1 MSPSCEDR
9 NLLIG
14 AFPYIKKDNSNE
26 LILKDIEKNFTDRA
40 IVNILNSNKKTYL
53 IASMK
58 EGVGKSYFSEKLTN
72 KLSDFSQKI
81 CLLDLDLRKK
91 GISNDE
97 FFKNKAISY
106 DEYLQQDSFPN
117 LTFIS
122 KPKVEDPLT
131 FLNSPFLEEL
141 IIKLKRDFDKVLID
155 SPPMGTF
162 IDSKIISNKVD
173 QIICILSSHES
184 SFSEISSMTSE
195 IKNEG
200 SPEIIFFLN
209 KVRYFLEI
217 FWFNVRYPLYGNY
230 NYYNPYS
237 YYSNNEPKSFRN
249 IKKYVLFALEKL
261 NYGFKKL
268 KNIVLAFFKK

>member
-1 MSPSCEDR
+1 
-9 NLLIG
+9 
-14 AFPYIKKDNSNE
+14 
-26 LILKDIEKNFTDRA
+26 
-40 IVNILNSNKKTYL
+40 
-53 IASMK
+53 
-58 EGVGKSYFSEKLTN
+58 
-72 KLSDFSQKI
+72 
-81 CLLDLDLRKK
+81 
-91 GISNDE
+91 
-97 FFKNKAISY
+97 
-106 DEYLQQDSFPN
+106 
-117 LTFIS
+117 
-122 KPKVEDPLT
+122 
-131 FLNSPFLEEL
+131 
-141 IIKLKRDFDKVLID
+141 
-155 SPPMGTF
+155 MGTF